1 MSTRPWLEQYDPGVP
16 HTLQP
21 YPQKTLLDVLAD
33 SVRQRPGH
41 PAVHFKGRSLSYAE
55 LEWLSDSLATALVR
69 RGVARKDRVALIM
82 PNCPQFLIA
91 QLGVWKAG
99 AIVVPLNPLYVDS
112 DLVHALQE
120 TGARMAIVLTP
131 FYEKVKALQGQTAL
145 QQVIATNIKEY
156 LPWPTRLL
164 FTWLRERKEGHRI
177 RLRAGDLWLQ
187 DLLHQ
192 EAQCAP
198 PNVPVTP
205 ADPALLMFTGGT
217 TGRAKAA
224 LSTHHGLLMA
234 GMQIHAWMQ
243 GITEAWRDVTLLLMP
258 LFHTYGNVGVFSTSI
273 VARHTMVP
281 VPNPR
286 DLDDLVATIRRTK
299 PAYLCGV
306 PTLFN
311 ALLAHPA
318 VKAGKVDLRS
328 IKLCISGAAPLL
340 AATRERFEAA
350 SGGRLVEG
358 YALTESV
365 MAAVIT
371 PLRAGGR
378 DGAIGVPLPDVEV
391 RIADTDTGEGSLPPG
406 TIGEIVIRAPQL
418 MREYW
423 RQPEETAE
431 TIRDGW
437 LYTGDLGF
445 LDENGY
451 LHLVDRKKDV
461 IKPSG
466 FQVWPREVE
475 EVIARHPAV
484 AEVAATGVPDARQGE
499 AVKAW
504 VVLESGA
511 SLSADELRTFCRQHL
526 TAYKV
531 PRHVAFCE
539 ALPKSAVGK
548 VLRRELTGID
558 ARAKA

>member
-1 MSTRPWLEQYDPGVP
+1 MSTRPWLDQYDPGVP

-21 YPQKTLLDVLAD
+21 YPRETLLDVLAD
-33 SVRQRPGH
+33 SARQRPGH

-55 LEWLSDSLATALVR
+55 LEWLSDSLATALAR
-69 RGVARKDRVALIM
+69 RGLSREDRVALIM

-99 AIVVPLNPLYVDS
+99 AIVVPLNPLYVDA

-120 TGARMAIVLTP
+120 TGAKRAIVLTP

-156 LPWPTRLL
+156 LPWVAGLL
-164 FTWLRERKEGHRI
+164 FTLLRERKEGHRI
-177 RLRAGDLWLQ
+177 RLQAGDLWLQ
-187 DLLHQ
+187 DLLRQ
-192 EAQCAP
+192 EAQSAP
-198 PNVPVTP
+198 PDVSVAP

-234 GMQIHAWMQ
+234 GMQLHAWME
-243 GITEAWRDVTLLLMP
+243 GVTEAWQDVTLLLMP
-258 LFHTYGNVGVFSTSI
+258 LFHTYGNVGVLSTSL

-299 PAYLCGV
+299 PAFLCGV

-318 VKAGKVDLRS
+318 VKGGQVDLRS
-328 IKLCISGAAPLL
+328 IKFCISGAAPLL
-340 AATRERFEAA
+340 AATRERFEALT
-350 SGGRLVEG
+350 GGRLVEG

-365 MAAVIT
+365 MAAAIT
-371 PLRAGGR
+371 PLQAGGK
-378 DGAIGVPLPDVEV
+378 DGAIGVPLPDVDV
-391 RIADTDTGEGSLPPG
+391 RIADPDSGEGSLPPCAV
-406 TIGEIVIRAPQL
+406 GEIAVRAPQL

-423 RQPEETAE
+423 QQPEETTRA
-431 TIRDGW
+431 IRDGW
-437 LYTGDLGF
+437 LYTGDLGY
-445 LDENGY
+445 LDEDGY
-451 LHLVDRKKDV
+451 LYLVDRKKDV

-475 EVIARHPAV
+475 EVIATHPAV
-484 AEVAATGVPDARQGE
+484 AEVAVAGVPDVRQGE

-504 VVLESGA
+504 VVLEAGSA
-511 SLSADELRTFCRQHL
+511 LSADELRAFCRQHL

-531 PRHVAFCE
+531 PRHVAFCGG
-539 ALPKSAVGK
+539 LPKSAVGK
-548 VLRRELTGID
+548 VLRREL
-558 ARAKA
+558 ARTDVT